1 MSRNL
6 NIAFLMDPLE
16 ALDLNGDT
24 TFALALEAQRRKH
37 NINFFRPED
46 LILKNNI
53 VLANICK
60 FELFSSNS
68 SYDFKYLKSFI
79 KPLKEYDVVMMRQD
93 PPFNMAYITATHL
106 LEKLPSTSL
115 IVNNPFEVR
124 NSPEKIFVTN
134 FSHLMPQTLISRNI
148 NQIKEFRN
156 EFKDIVIKPL
166 YGNGGQGVFHLR
178 PEDENLNSILEMFF
192 SQSKE
197 PLMIQEYLK
206 DVRNGDKRIILLNGE
221 PVGAINRIPKIG
233 ESRSNMHVGGKP
245 EKTELSKRDKFI
257 CKEISTS
264 LKEKGLYFV
273 GIDII
278 GDYIT
283 EINVTSPTGIR
294 EIKNLDEIAIEE
306 MFWDFIEQ
314 KLKSN

>member
-1 MSRNL
+1 MSRKL

-16 ALDLNGDT
+16 TLDLKGDT
-24 TFALALEAQRRKH
+24 TCALALEAQTRKH
-37 NINFFRPED
+37 NISFFKPED
-46 LILKNNI
+46 LIFSNNE

-60 FELFSSNS
+60 FELYSVSNL
-68 SYDFKYLKSFI
+68 YDFKYHDTFVESLSK
-79 KPLKEYDVVMMRQD
+79 YDVVMMRQD
-93 PPFNMAYITATHL
+93 PPFNMAYITATHI
-106 LEKLPSTSL
+106 LEKLPDSTL
-115 IVNNPFEVR
+115 VINNPFEVR

-134 FSHLMPQTLISRNI
+134 FSHLMPKTLISRNVDAI
-148 NQIKEFRN
+148 TEFRKK
-156 EFKDIVIKPL
+156 FKDIIIKPL
-166 YGNGGQGVFHLR
+166 YGNGGQGIFHIL

-221 PVGAINRIPKIG
+221 AVGAINRIPKLG

-245 EKTELSKRDKFI
+245 EKTELTERDKFI
-257 CKEISTS
+257 CSEISQS
-264 LKEKGLYFV
+264 LVQKGLYFV

-294 EIKNLDEIAIEE
+294 EIKNLDSIAIEE
-306 MFWDFIEQ
+306 MFWNFIED
-314 KLKSN
+314 KLEI